1 MSLKSNRL
9 LRYLRLFAR
18 IVSFLAS
25 AFFLLIFIGEGI
37 PDLINKSINPKLL
50 PFLPLLL
57 IAIIGCFITLFK
69 EIIGGILQITGGVGM
84 SIYLLVIG
92 GMKDLDI
99 ALVFGLPYLI
109 CGVISLIYGWKC
121 RINKEKEDKS

>member
-1 MSLKSNRL
+1 
-9 LRYLRLFAR
+9 
-18 IVSFLAS
+18 
-25 AFFLLIFIGEGI
+25 
-37 PDLINKSINPKLL
+37 
-50 PFLPLLL
+50 
-57 IAIIGCFITLFK
+57 
-69 EIIGGILQITGGVGM
+69 M